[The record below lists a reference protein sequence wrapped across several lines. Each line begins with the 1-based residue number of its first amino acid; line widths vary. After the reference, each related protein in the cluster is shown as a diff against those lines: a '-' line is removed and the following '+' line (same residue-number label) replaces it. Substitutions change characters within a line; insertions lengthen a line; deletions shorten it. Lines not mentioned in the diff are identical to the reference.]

1 MPCRRK
7 SRRTLSGAMLSA
19 PLSHPYGSHPP
30 QRSAPSN
37 KTCLPSSSAFF
48 LTKPTS
54 TDPSRCPSTSLCH
67 LRNRLVGKTAPS
79 TLSGQKGRRTE
90 RGRGEMLQHSFH
102 GARRSASCGSICS
115 TSSVACPP
123 AKVKAKVTV

>member
-1 MPCRRK
+1 
-7 SRRTLSGAMLSA
+7 MLSA
-19 PLSHPYGSHPP
+19 PLHHSHPYGSHPLLP
-30 QRSAPSN
+30 SRAPSN

-67 LRNRLVGKTAPS
+67 LRNRLVGKTALS
-79 TLSGQKGRRTE
+79 TLSRTE

-115 TSSVACPP
+115 TSGVACHER
-123 AKVKAKVTV
+123 K